1 MFKIYHCTNS
11 MHLLYAV
18 VIAALCI
25 CFISIMLVVLEVYQ
39 REIAPNAKEENNHV
53 QELYSFE
60 SDMVF

>member
-1 MFKIYHCTNS
+1 